1 MSIESVEIKSTIDR
15 RNELVRELSK
25 FNLPLRKDSK
35 LCTSYINNQL
45 NEEEWK
51 LERIVYE
58 CCLMHWLFVFT
69 DYPHRCNEAYRYFYT
84 HFPHVQN
91 IHTFINLNVRP
102 YIKQSTIVDYGGVP
116 QHWPWLKIPTTKT
129 KI

>member
-35 LCTSYINNQL
+35 LCT
-45 NEEEWK
+45 
-51 LERIVYE
+51 
-58 CCLMHWLFVFT
+58 
-69 DYPHRCNEAYRYFYT
+69 EAYRYFYT